1 MVQFYRE
8 YAIEATGAFP
18 DQLRFNTI
26 PKIEAEEWL
35 IIKIRMNTAKIIK
48 VKKFDKVA
56 NV

>member
-1 MVQFYRE
+1 MQFYRE

-26 PKIEAEEWL
+26 PKIEADEWL
-35 IIKIRMNTAKIIK
+35 IIKIKMNTAKVIK
-48 VKKFDKVA
+48 VKKFDKAA